1 MELEHSLHFMK
12 GDMFNSTAEL
22 LINPVNTVGVMGAG
36 LAEKF
41 KKKYPQNFKAY
52 TAYCKTVSTFK
63 EYRYHVHKEKGK
75 TIFNFATK
83 EHFANFSKLSYIR
96 RSMIMLVNYLEKN
109 PVKSIAIPPVGCGL
123 GGLEMR
129 NVLHLILYYLRQ
141 LPYSIRVEFY
151 QFKIKPLVREHIA
164 KQYDL
169 SYRSMDAYTGVGSR
183 EMLKERSY
191 PARDVARTLSDIGYT
206 LITGDAAEGG
216 DAIFWEYG
224 DGSKRCRF
232 GPVGRFSY
240 QDDVRV
246 IEKEDPAY
254 MLAYR
259 IAEYTHP
266 AWRWL
271 PDWMK
276 ELHTRN
282 VFQVLGSRTAD
293 PTEFMVC
300 WTPDGAERGSET
312 SKKTGGTGTA
322 IRIADAFGVPVFN
335 LQRED
340 AIPRL
345 EEFLDIKI
353 RRVFS
358 SSGVCSDGD
367 PYDYSNFHDSVSFRL
382 WPRQPKG
389 GSSN

>member
-1 MELEHSLHFMK
+1 MQLEHSLHFMK
-12 GDMFNSTAEL
+12 GDIFNSTAEL
-22 LINPVNTVGVMGAG
+22 MINPVNTVGVMGAG

-41 KKKYPQNFKAY
+41 KKKFPKNFKEY
-52 TAYCKTVSTFK
+52 VTYCKTVSSFK
-63 EYRYHVHKEKGK
+63 DYRYHVHSEKGK

-83 EHFANFSKLSYIR
+83 EHYKNFSKLAYIR
-96 RSMIMLVNYLEKN
+96 RSMIMLVNYLEKH

-141 LPYSIRVEFY
+141 VPYPLRIELY
-151 QFKIKPLVREHIA
+151 QFNIKPLVKVHISRG
-164 KQYDL
+164 YDL

-183 EMLKERSY
+183 KMIGHYSY
-191 PARDVARTLSDIGYT
+191 KARDVARTLSDNCYT
-206 LITGDAAEGG
+206 LITGDCPEGG
-216 DAIFWEYG
+216 DAVFWEYG
-224 DGSKRCRF
+224 DSYSRARF
-232 GPVGRFSY
+232 GPVGRYSY
-240 QDDVRV
+240 QDDVKV
-246 IEKEDPAY
+246 IEKDNPAY
-254 MLAYR
+254 NVAYR

-282 VFQVLGSRTAD
+282 VFQVLGSRAAE

-340 AIPRL
+340 AIQRL
-345 EEFLDIKI
+345 EEYLDIKI
-353 RRVFS
+353 RRIFS
-358 SSGVCSDGD
+358 DPGVCSNDND
-367 PYDYSNFHDSVSFRL
+367 NTEDFKDL
-382 WPRQPKG
+382 KLAL
-389 GSSN
+389 SS